1 MPVFYVYILK
11 CIDKTQKISYYT
23 GSTQNLFHRF
33 DQHLTGKGAKYT
45 KGKQLEIVYY
55 ETFLT
60 LKEARQREA
69 EIKTLTQDQKI
80 NLIKKMSEA
89 K

>member
-1 MPVFYVYILK
+1 MPVFFVYILK
-11 CIDKTQKISYYT
+11 CVDKTQKISYYT
-23 GSTQNLFHRF
+23 GSTQNLFNRF

-45 KGKQLEIVYY
+45 KGKQLELVYY

-69 EIKTLTQDQKI
+69 EIKMLTQEQKLD
-80 NLIKKMSEA
+80 LIKTMSEG